1 MRRRMRK
8 RLFLA
13 GFRKRR
19 LNRIRRGGIR
29 L

>member
-1 MRRRMRK
+1 MRRSLKRRIFRM
-8 RLFLA
+8 